1 MTLRDLLL
9 TTVSNQHVK
18 VTAGHYEIIVAE
30 GLPVDLLNEKS
41 IKDCMMTDIIKISVD
56 KGSGDL
62 VVLYYK

>member
-1 MTLRDLLL
+1 MTLQDLLL

-18 VTAGHYEIIVAE
+18 VTAGHYEIIAAE

-56 KGSGDL
+56 RDSGVL
-62 VVLYYK
+62 VALYY

>member
-18 VTAGHYEIIVAE
+18 VAAGHYEIIVAE

-62 VVLYYK
+62 VALYYK